1 MEERI
6 MSNANGQLPHW
17 DMSAIYPGLDS
28 PEFEAGFQATVDAIT
43 DLVSYFDEKNIN
55 RLESQPENAS
65 TTLETAIVRYNSTLE
80 ELYTLYVYILAFVT
94 TDSRNNLAQ
103 AHLSQLQQHLARLT
117 LLGIR
122 LTAWLGTL
130 DVDTL
135 IKQSAVA
142 QEHAYMLHKAKI
154 AANHLMPPDEEDLAA
169 DLTLTG
175 SSSWRQLFNTYVS
188 QLTVSIELEG
198 EQKTLPLTAAQ
209 NLFYNPDRDVRH
221 QAYEAIDNTLKAAT
235 VPCAAALNS
244 VKGESLTLSQR
255 RGWETPLDEV
265 LFNNVI
271 DRETLEAML
280 TAVRHVYPDMHRYL
294 KAKARALGLPV
305 LRWYDR
311 LVPLGQ
317 SSQSWSYEDAQT
329 FIINQFATYS
339 PRLSKLAQRAFKEN
353 WIDAEP
359 RDGKRGGAF
368 CIWLR
373 EGESR
378 ILANFE
384 PGFTAVGTLAHEL
397 GHAYHNLNLAERTAL
412 QRDMP
417 LTLAETAST
426 FCQKIVEEAALQRAD
441 DEDKRIIL
449 DGRLEYASRVLLGA
463 PSDFMFETNLFE
475 KRQQRELSA
484 NELCD
489 LMLAAQQETLA
500 DAIDPDYLYPYRW
513 VYVPHLYSSNYYN
526 FPYIFGLLFGLGLY
540 AYYQADPETFKAG
553 YDDLL
558 STTGMGDAADLAAR
572 FGIDIRSSA
581 FWESSL
587 DVLRGDIEAFDQL
600 IGH

>member
-1 MEERI
+1 
-6 MSNANGQLPHW
+6 MSNENGQLPHW
-17 DMSAIYPGLDS
+17 DMSVVYPGLDS
-28 PEFEAGFQATVDAIT
+28 PEFEAGFQSTVEAVA
-43 DLVSYFDEKNIN
+43 DLAAYFDKKSIN
-55 RLESQPENAS
+55 RVESEPADAL
-65 TTLETAIVRYNSTLE
+65 TTLETAIVRYNATLE
-80 ELYTLYVYILAFVT
+80 GFYTLYVYILAFVT
-94 TDSRNNLAQ
+94 TDSRNSLAQ
-103 AHLSQLQQHLARLT
+103 AHFSQLQQHLARFS
-117 LLGIR
+117 LLGTR
-122 LTAWLGTL
+122 LTAWLGSL
-130 DVDTL
+130 NVDAL
-135 IKQSAVA
+135 IAQSAIA
-142 QEHAYMLHKAKI
+142 QEHAYVLRKAKV
-154 AANHLMPPDEEDLAA
+154 AADHLMPPTEEDLAS
-169 DLTLTG
+169 DLSLTG
-175 SSSWRQLFNTYVS
+175 SRSWQQLFNTYVS
-188 QLTVSIELEG
+188 QLTVSMELEG

-209 NLFYNPDRDVRH
+209 NLFYKPDREVRR
-221 QAYEAIDNTLKAAT
+221 QAYEAIDSTLKSAT

-244 VKGESLTLSQR
+244 IKGESLALTKR

-271 DRETLEAML
+271 DQETLAAML
-280 TAVRHVYPDMHRYL
+280 TAVRHAYPDLRRYL

-317 SSQSWSYEDAQT
+317 SSQSWSYEDAQS

-339 PRLSKLAQRAFKEN
+339 PRLSNLAQRAFTEN
-353 WIDAEP
+353 WVDADP

-373 EGESR
+373 YGESR
-378 ILANFE
+378 ILTNFE

-397 GHAYHNLNLAERTAL
+397 GHAYHNLNLTKRTAL

-441 DEDKRIIL
+441 DQDKRIIL

-484 NELCD
+484 DELCE
-489 LMLAAQQETLA
+489 LMLAAQKETLG
-500 DAIDPDYLYPYRW
+500 DALDHDYLYPYRW

-540 AYYQADPETFKAG
+540 AYYQSKPETFKAG

-572 FGIDIRSSA
+572 FGIDIRSSG

-587 DVLRGDIEAFDQL
+587 DVLRGDVDAFDRL
-600 IGH
+600 IGE